1 MANEPQVHAINIS
14 KSHFGDMESQANAR
28 VIEDLGIEGD
38 RYAIKRGMNRAKRQ
52 VLLMDKETLELLGL
66 TPGTVR
72 ENITTQDMDLYSLTP
87 GQKVRIGAEVELEI
101 TELCNPCERMD
112 EIRQG
117 LKEEL
122 EGRRG
127 MLTRVA
133 KGGDIAVGDTISV
146 VGAGQLGFGSP
157 SPASASLRLLA
168 LSRLCVSTTHL
179 RPHSALE
186 TLRLG
191 SRLSGSAT
199 GRAEYPARLWIP
211 ARRRE

>member
-52 VLLMDKETLELLGL
+52 VLLMDKETLEILGL

-72 ENITTQDMDLYSLTP
+72 ENITTRDMDIYSLTP

-117 LKEEL
+117 LREEL

-146 VGAGQLGFGSP
+146 VG
-157 SPASASLRLLA
+157 
-168 LSRLCVSTTHL
+168 
-179 RPHSALE
+179 
-186 TLRLG
+186 
-191 SRLSGSAT
+191 
-199 GRAEYPARLWIP
+199 
-211 ARRRE
+211 

>member
-1 MANEPQVHAINIS
+1 MPRSSRTWASRETAT
-14 KSHFGDMESQANAR
+14 
-28 VIEDLGIEGD
+28 
-38 RYAIKRGMNRAKRQ
+38 AIKRGMNRAKRQ

-87 GQKVRIGAEVELEI
+87 GQKVRIGVEVELEV

-117 LKEEL
+117 LREEL

-146 VGAGQLGFGSP
+146 VG
-157 SPASASLRLLA
+157 
-168 LSRLCVSTTHL
+168 
-179 RPHSALE
+179 
-186 TLRLG
+186 
-191 SRLSGSAT
+191 
-199 GRAEYPARLWIP
+199 
-211 ARRRE
+211 

>member
-1 MANEPQVHAINIS
+1 MGNGPQVHAINIA
-14 KSHFGDMESQANAR
+14 KSHFGDMESQSNAH

-38 RYAIKRGMNRAKRQ
+38 RYAIKRGFNRAKRQ
-52 VLLMDKETLELLGL
+52 VLLMDKETIDLLGL

-72 ENITTQDMDLYSLTP
+72 ENITTQDMDIYSLTP

-117 LKEEL
+117 LRDEL

-133 KGGDIAVGDTISV
+133 KGGDIAVGDAISV
-146 VGAGQLGFGSP
+146 VG
-157 SPASASLRLLA
+157 
-168 LSRLCVSTTHL
+168 
-179 RPHSALE
+179 
-186 TLRLG
+186 
-191 SRLSGSAT
+191 
-199 GRAEYPARLWIP
+199 
-211 ARRRE
+211 